1 MKLRRALLAVAGGA
15 AAALIA
21 ASPALA
27 AGTWQVDSSPNPA
40 GSTFSQLN
48 ASFAAS
54 HTQAWAVGQ
63 TRVAASGDGFETLIE
78 EWNGSTWSVVPGAP
92 ASVSASSLNGVSG
105 SGPSDIWAVGQNS
118 SAGFIEHWNGQSW
131 SHVASPASEPPDG
144 QLNAVSADSPTDA
157 WAGGSAVNAQ
167 SVVTP
172 LIEHWNGTQWSVSPD
187 AIFVNNG
194 RILSIAAISP
204 ADVWALASA
213 GKNPAVIEHWNGST
227 WSIVSLPVSGT
238 LHSLSAVS
246 ANDVWAV
253 GSDGLILNWNGT
265 QWSQVANPAGQG
277 AALEAVDAL
286 SANDVW
292 AINSLGTVT
301 EQWNG
306 TQWTAVPTAS
316 PLPAGFRV
324 ADGSGSGGG
333 LSGLTGGPLFA
344 VGDNGDNQTAIL
356 QQAPAVTRGVRPG
369 RPAGADA
376 ALDQGPRR
384 PLSSAEHDGPL
395 VRVCGTGSAD
405 RSTLTSRT
413 ARQRAGM

>member
-1 MKLRRALLAVAGGA
+1 MPFVFSGIGSHAYSTATASRGEPVRIRRALLAVAGGA

-48 ASFAAS
+48 STFAAS

-105 SGPSDIWAVGQNS
+105 SGPSDIWAVGQN
-118 SAGFIEHWNGQSW
+118 AGTSFIEHWNGQSW

-157 WAGGSAVNAQ
+157 WAGGSAMNANDQ
-167 SVVTP
+167 VAP
-172 LIEHWNGTQWSVSPD
+172 LIEHWNGTQWSVSPG
-187 AIFVNNG
+187 AISG
-194 RILSIAAISP
+194 GEILSVAAISP
-204 ADVWALASA
+204 ADVWALAA
-213 GKNPAVIEHWNGST
+213 VGKGNPAVIEHWNGSQ

-238 LHSLSAVS
+238 LHGLSAVS

-253 GSDGLILNWNGT
+253 GSDGVILNWNGT

-277 AALEAVDAL
+277 AVLEAVDAL

-292 AINSLGTVT
+292 AINTLGTVT

-316 PLPAGFRV
+316 ALPAGFRV
-324 ADGSGSGGG
+324 ADGSGSGGA

-344 VGDNGDNQTAIL
+344 VGDNGNNETAIL
-356 QQAPAVTRGVRPG
+356 QQPQP
-369 RPAGADA
+369 
-376 ALDQGPRR
+376 
-384 PLSSAEHDGPL
+384 
-395 VRVCGTGSAD
+395 
-405 RSTLTSRT
+405 
-413 ARQRAGM
+413 

>member
-1 MKLRRALLAVAGGA
+1 MRRALMAVAGGA
-15 AAALIA
+15 VATLIA

-48 ASFAAS
+48 ATFAAS

-63 TRVAASGDGFETLIE
+63 TRVAASGNGFETLIE

-92 ASVSASSLNGVSG
+92 ASASASSLSGVSG
-105 SGPSDIWAVGQNS
+105 TGPSDIWAVGQNS
-118 SAGFIEHWNGQSW
+118 STSFIEHWNGQSW
-131 SHVASPASEPPDG
+131 SQVASPASEPPDG

-157 WAGGSAVNAQ
+157 WAGGSAMKVNDPHN
-167 SVVTP
+167 SGVTP
-172 LIEHWNGTQWSVSPD
+172 LIEHWNGAQWSVSPG
-187 AIFVNNG
+187 AIDTTGTANSG

-204 ADVWALASA
+204 ADVWALAA
-213 GKNPAVIEHWNGST
+213 VGKGNPAVLEHWNGST
-227 WSIVSLPVSGT
+227 WSIVSLPVGGT

-253 GSDGLILNWNGT
+253 GNDGLILNWNGT

-277 AALEAVDAL
+277 AALEGVDAL

-292 AINSLGTVT
+292 AINLLGTVT

-306 TQWTAVPTAS
+306 TQWTAVPPAS
-316 PLPAGFRV
+316 ALPAGFRV
-324 ADGSGSGGG
+324 AGGSGTGGS

-344 VGDNGDNQTAIL
+344 VGNNGDNETTIL
-356 QQAPAVTRGVRPG
+356 QQPQP
-369 RPAGADA
+369 
-376 ALDQGPRR
+376 
-384 PLSSAEHDGPL
+384 
-395 VRVCGTGSAD
+395 
-405 RSTLTSRT
+405 
-413 ARQRAGM
+413 

>member
-1 MKLRRALLAVAGGA
+1 VKIRRALLAVAGGA

-105 SGPSDIWAVGQNS
+105 SGPSNIWAVGQNS
-118 SAGFIEHWNGQSW
+118 SASFIEHWNGQSW
-131 SHVASPASEPPDG
+131 SQVASPAGEPPDA
-144 QLNAVSADSPTDA
+144 QLLTVSADSPTDA
-157 WAGGSAVNAQ
+157 WAGGSSGVIASEQA
-167 SVVTP
+167 P
-172 LIEHWNGTQWSVSPD
+172 LIEHWNGTQWSVSPG
-187 AIFVNNG
+187 AISGG

-204 ADVWALASA
+204 ADVWALAGV
-213 GKNPAVIEHWNGST
+213 GKGNSAVIEHWNGSQ

-253 GSDGLILNWNGT
+253 GNDGLILNWNGT
-265 QWSQVANPAGQG
+265 QWNQVANPAGQG
-277 AALEAVDAL
+277 TSLEAVDAL

-292 AINSLGTVT
+292 TINLLGTVT

-306 TQWTAVPTAS
+306 TQWTAVPPASALPTDFRTAG
-316 PLPAGFRV
+316 GFIW
-324 ADGSGSGGG
+324 SGGS

-344 VGDNGDNQTAIL
+344 VGNTDNDTTIL
-356 QQAPAVTRGVRPG
+356 QQPQP
-369 RPAGADA
+369 
-376 ALDQGPRR
+376 
-384 PLSSAEHDGPL
+384 
-395 VRVCGTGSAD
+395 
-405 RSTLTSRT
+405 
-413 ARQRAGM
+413 

>member
-1 MKLRRALLAVAGGA
+1 MKIRRALLAVAGGA

-40 GSTFSQLN
+40 GSTFSSLTGV
-48 ASFAAS
+48 FAAS
-54 HTQAWAVGQ
+54 HTEAWAVGQ

-131 SHVASPASEPPDG
+131 SQVASPASDPPVS

-157 WAGGSAVNAQ
+157 WAGGSAMNANNTGL
-167 SVVTP
+167 TP
-172 LIEHWNGTQWSVSPD
+172 LIEHWNGTQWSVSPG
-187 AIFVNNG
+187 AINGG

-204 ADVWALASA
+204 ADVWALTVAA
-213 GKNPAVIEHWNGST
+213 GKGGTAVIEHWNGST
-227 WSIVSLPVSGT
+227 WSIVSLPVTAT
-238 LHSLSAVS
+238 LHGLSAVS

-253 GSDGLILNWNGT
+253 GNGGVILNWNGT
-265 QWSQVANPAGQG
+265 QWNQVANPAGQG
-277 AALEAVDAL
+277 TSLDAVTAL
-286 SANDVW
+286 SANDAW
-292 AINSLGTVT
+292 AINLNGAVT

-306 TQWTAVPTAS
+306 TQWTAVPPAS
-316 PLPAGFRV
+316 ALPADFRT
-324 ADGSGSGGG
+324 AGGITFGGS

-344 VGDNGDNQTAIL
+344 VGNTDTDNETAIL
-356 QQAPAVTRGVRPG
+356 QQPQP
-369 RPAGADA
+369 
-376 ALDQGPRR
+376 
-384 PLSSAEHDGPL
+384 
-395 VRVCGTGSAD
+395 
-405 RSTLTSRT
+405 
-413 ARQRAGM
+413 